1 MDHNDRVWSS
11 LTGFAITPVQMP
23 SWPCGG
29 AIALRPTVSKSLSA
43 IFTNRCVVG
52 QAICDFTQWPPAPA
66 AMTVIGGA
74 SCTEIGRYRGMEVRP
89 KAVPGDFNRHC
100 VGGGGAGNLPAGA
113 TYGRRKCA
121 LIFLIKEL
129 RELEYSLHRQ
139 GFSNCL
145 KSCDDLS
152 QCDDPL
158 VRVRWWPLDRR
169 GGVWALHSLGYDTR

>member
-1 MDHNDRVWSS
+1 MRLV
-11 LTGFAITPVQMP
+11 
-23 SWPCGG
+23 
-29 AIALRPTVSKSLSA
+29 R
-43 IFTNRCVVG
+43 R
-52 QAICDFTQWPPAPA
+52 
-66 AMTVIGGA
+66 
-74 SCTEIGRYRGMEVRP
+74 IGRYRGMEVRP

-145 KSCDDLS
+145 NRAMTYHSATIRLCACGAALWIEGEEFGHCTHWDTTLDDN
-152 QCDDPL
+152 Q
-158 VRVRWWPLDRR
+158 RR
-169 GGVWALHSLGYDTR
+169 ASFEFNP